1 MEITSPVSLFTF
13 IFSFFYPFTK
23 KKASYLILLMV
34 CAMAAQKKKA
44 VHKESESP
52 MKLFYIFYSQ
62 ERWDNWM
69 KSLQE
74 ADFGNDPDS
83 EDLPFG
89 LSILSGFNQ
98 DICVAVLKI
107 IKLYQNNR
115 FNKEETLGKL
125 QEVGS
130 IVMNQEV
137 PEELA
142 DVIAY
147 MQDQLVVVFSS
158 CTMYLAGE
166 YESTEIKDLIKDGR
180 ACNEDEGEKTLD
192 LASKI
197 GAHIINGKSCCGRY
211 IKDNMEPTMF
221 NEWLIQIEMMSEA
234 FSSLKG
240 FDEQAG
246 EE

>member
-1 MEITSPVSLFTF
+1 
-13 IFSFFYPFTK
+13 
-23 KKASYLILLMV
+23 
-34 CAMAAQKKKA
+34 
-44 VHKESESP
+44 
-52 MKLFYIFYSQ
+52 
-62 ERWDNWM
+62 M

-74 ADFGNDPDS
+74 ADFGTDPDS
-83 EDLPFG
+83 EDLPGG

-115 FNKEETLGKL
+115 FNKEEAVGKL

-137 PEELA
+137 PEDLA
-142 DVIAY
+142 DVIGY

-158 CTMYLAGE
+158 CTMYLDGG

-180 ACNEDEGEKTLD
+180 ACSEDEGEKALD
-192 LASKI
+192 FASKI

-211 IKDNMEPTMF
+211 IKDSMEPTMF
-221 NEWLIQIEMMSEA
+221 NEWLIQIEMMSDA

-246 EE
+246 EDL

>member
-1 MEITSPVSLFTF
+1 
-13 IFSFFYPFTK
+13 
-23 KKASYLILLMV
+23 MV
-34 CAMAAQKKKA
+34 CGMAPQKKKA
-44 VHKESESP
+44 VQKESESP

-74 ADFGNDPDS
+74 VDFGSDTDS
-83 EDLPFG
+83 EDLPDG
-89 LSILSGFNQ
+89 LSILSGFNE

-115 FNKEETLGKL
+115 FNKEETVGRL

-130 IVMNQEV
+130 IVMDQEV
-137 PEELA
+137 PEDLV
-142 DVIAY
+142 DVISY

-158 CTMYLAGE
+158 CTTYLDGG
-166 YESTEIKDLIKDGR
+166 YESTDIKDLIKDGR
-180 ACNEDEGEKTLD
+180 ACSEDEGEKALD

-197 GAHIINGKSCCGRY
+197 GAHVINGKSCCGRY

-246 EE
+246 EDL

>member
-1 MEITSPVSLFTF
+1 
-13 IFSFFYPFTK
+13 
-23 KKASYLILLMV
+23 
-34 CAMAAQKKKA
+34 MAAQKKKA
-44 VHKESESP
+44 VHKESDNP

-69 KSLQE
+69 KTLQE
-74 ADFGNDPDS
+74 ADFGGDPNS
-83 EDLPFG
+83 EEPSHG
-89 LSILSGFNQ
+89 LLVLSGFNQ

-115 FNKEETLGKL
+115 FNKEETVGKL

-137 PEELA
+137 PEDLA
-142 DVIAY
+142 DIIEY
-147 MQDQLVVVFSS
+147 MQDQLVAVFSS
-158 CTMYLAGE
+158 CTTYLDGG
-166 YESTEIKDLIKDGR
+166 YESTDIKDLIKEGR
-180 ACNEDEGEKTLD
+180 ACTEDEGEKALD

-211 IKDNMEPTMF
+211 IKDDMDPTMF
-221 NEWLIQIEMMSEA
+221 NEWLIQLEMMSEA

-246 EE
+246 EEL

>member
-1 MEITSPVSLFTF
+1 
-13 IFSFFYPFTK
+13 
-23 KKASYLILLMV
+23 
-34 CAMAAQKKKA
+34 
-44 VHKESESP
+44 
-52 MKLFYIFYSQ
+52 
-62 ERWDNWM
+62 M

-74 ADFGNDPDS
+74 VDFGSDTDS
-83 EDLPFG
+83 EDLPDG
-89 LSILSGFNQ
+89 LSILSGFNE

-115 FNKEETLGKL
+115 FNKEETVGRL

-130 IVMNQEV
+130 IVMDQEV
-137 PEELA
+137 PEDLV
-142 DVIAY
+142 DVISY

-158 CTMYLAGE
+158 CTTYLDGG
-166 YESTEIKDLIKDGR
+166 YESTDIKDLIKDGR
-180 ACNEDEGEKTLD
+180 ACSEDEGEKALD

-197 GAHIINGKSCCGRY
+197 GAHVINGKSCCGRY

-246 EE
+246 EDL